1 MYYSV
6 PHSLRIP
13 SRLVNVNKKCIWKSN
28 EHSPIYIWAPP
39 SLWSPMEH
47 PLSLGNNRRE
57 NCTWPSLSWAVLRYL
72 LWSGQR
78 TWLAPYRFCYPWEP
92 RLLAR
97 DRSHRLAS
105 WNRFAYPQKKMIE
118 SALSWAPDI
127 RRLIFSTGSI
137 FLYEYRHELNEK
149 NGCLSKKKILKTN
162 KFERLA
168 FQ

>member
-105 WNRFAYPQKKMIE
+105 WNRFAYPQKKNDRE
-118 SALSWAPDI
+118 RSVLSTRYKATNFLN
-127 RRLIFSTGSI
+127 REHFSLWIQTWVEWKKRVS
-137 FLYEYRHELNEK
+137 F
-149 NGCLSKKKILKTN
+149 KKKILKTN